1 MLPIFLDVAVV
12 PMIGAIVG
20 LWVAIIAVLVIVI
33 ALIIKWHKKRKAKK
47 E

>member
-12 PMIGAIVG
+12 PMIAVIAGI
-20 LWVAIIAVLVIVI
+20 WIAIIAVLVVVI

-47 E
+47 K